1 MDDDPEVIRQQ
12 MEDTRCALTDKIERF
27 EQAVTEKVQTT
38 TAAMTDTVASVR
50 EAVQETVESVKG
62 TVSDTVASVKDT
74 FDIPRYFREYP
85 WVAFGA
91 TIGAGVAGGLLLR
104 GRVCAASAPVSP
116 PSFAAQAPSSNGG
129 GRVPMNGSRAPV
141 QPGRSENAVSMF
153 DDELCKLKG
162 MAVGAAF
169 SLLRSWIGQSVPVP
183 FADQVNG
190 LIDSV
195 TRKLG
200 GEPVHGDLL
209 ESFSRQPNQDRGGH
223 ARHGDR
229 IAAG

>member
-12 MEDTRCALTDKIERF
+12 MEETRCALTDKIERF

-50 EAVQETVESVKG
+50 EAVQETVETVKG
-62 TVSDTVASVKDT
+62 TVSDTVASVTDT
-74 FDIPRYFREYP
+74 FDVPQYFRDYP
-85 WVAFGA
+85 WAAFGA
-91 TIGAGVAGGLLLR
+91 AVGVGVAGGLLLK
-104 GRVCAASAPVSP
+104 GRSRAASAPVNR

-129 GRVPMNGSRAPV
+129 GRVPMNGSPAPA
-141 QPGRSENAVSMF
+141 QPDRSDNAVSMF
-153 DDELCKLKG
+153 DDELRKLKG

-183 FADQVNG
+183 LADQVHG

-209 ESFSRQPNQDRGGH
+209 ESFSRQSQDRGDH